1 MIAAL
6 IIVGVLTL
14 LCVGVGAIPPL
25 GGVVVLLA
33 LYVVATLQ
41 K

>member
-14 LCVGVGAIPPL
+14 LCAANGAIPPI
-25 GGVVVLLA
+25 GGLVVLIA